1 MKKNLLYGII
11 GGAAVGAAASY
22 LMGAKDRKNFVSG
35 IKNLSETVTDT
46 VSGLSGLMGGESSA
60 KSASGSSRSASGSN
74 SGRSASG
81 AKSSGSKSSSST
93 SRRG

>member
-22 LMGAKDRKNFVSG
+22 LMGARERKNFVSG

-46 VSGLSGLMGGESSA
+46 VTGLMGSESNGGSSKSSA
-60 KSASGSSRSASGSN
+60 GSSKSASGSN
-74 SGRSASG
+74 TGRSASG